1 MAGGGS
7 CSWLLLAL
15 LLLLA
20 AKPAP
25 CCCAFPLK
33 FKASAISAPPAILPS
48 FPEFGATAPALPPDV
63 MPAFPT
69 PGGGGAPQSSFPTIP
84 SSPSPPNP
92 DELQL
97 GSEVAPAAALTSV
110 AVRLTGGAALCGLV
124 LMWWL
129 DFVGN

>member
-1 MAGGGS
+1 MAGDGR
-7 CSWLLLAL
+7 CSLLLLAL

-20 AKPAP
+20 EKPPP
-25 CCCAFPLK
+25 CCCALPLK
-33 FKASAISAPPAILPS
+33 LKASTISAPPAILPS
-48 FPEFGATAPALPPDV
+48 FPDFGATVPALPPNI

-97 GSEVAPAAALTSV
+97 GSDGAPAAALTSA
-110 AVRLTGGAALCGLV
+110 AVRLSGGAALCGLV
-124 LMWWL
+124 IIWWL